1 MLNAVRRDLPP
12 TAFSPFFNSQRLG
25 YQTQGNEGIL
35 VSPFTPIETPPVLP
49 KPSEFLLSTGL
60 GGLGALLLAP
70 LWMKHKIPHATSTS
84 LGKVVDHLTDKTPS
98 VEQSNELVSFLA
110 DPAVLLMMIPVIEP
124 RLTRPAIAVTGLLG
138 LGYLGSNALSGLQE
152 VWVRWQE
159 SKIRA
164 RLVASLDEAYQQSI
178 EAKTQIDEANHRFAE
193 EEILRIL
200 KAEGVESPERYLSS
214 NTLDC
219 EPPSTHAKSSEGNL
233 KYTNFVLMPQNPMP
247 LPRQAAESS
256 MPASR
261 RHSPQKKTQD
271 PSVDFKN
278 ASRFTLN
285 SIGLGLGLTS
295 TSILLYAFK
304 SVRDFVHAK
313 SQQLQ
318 NNPQLNKATIKNT
331 LAPQNTEA
339 VLLHFFQKKEGF
351 VMGGLFIAL
360 GVMLKTIQFLTE
372 GLREI
377 EVTRLNAE
385 TEKQYETYKLTTLEP
400 HFKAISE
407 RLQLEHA
414 LTNLKKDLRSK
425 SLSPAEI
432 HQRVQRILDSI
443 GYNWSA
449 PNYYPMAPATQLV
462 PARS

>member
-1 MLNAVRRDLPP
+1 MLNAVRRDPP
-12 TAFSPFFNSQRLG
+12 RQGASPFFKTQRFG
-25 YQTQGNEGIL
+25 DTTQTHDVKQAT
-35 VSPFTPIETPPVLP
+35 PFLPMETPSVLP

-60 GGLGALLLAP
+60 GVLGALLLSP
-70 LWMKHKIPHATSTS
+70 LWMTHKIPHATSTS
-84 LGKVVDHLTDKTPS
+84 LGNVVNRLTDKTPT

-178 EAKTQIDEANHRFAE
+178 EAKTQIDETNHRLAE
-193 EEILRIL
+193 QEILRIL

-214 NTLDC
+214 NALDC
-219 EPPSTHAKSSEGNL
+219 EAPSPYTQSSEGKS
-233 KYTNFVLMPQNPMP
+233 KYSNFVLMPQNPMP
-247 LPRQAAESS
+247 LPRQADTSL
-256 MPASR
+256 ASDPQQ
-261 RHSPQKKTQD
+261 HSPDKKSLEST
-271 PSVDFKN
+271 VDFKN

-304 SVRDFVHAK
+304 SVRDFVHEK

-318 NNPQLNKATIKNT
+318 NSPHLNKATIKNT

-414 LTNLKKDLRSK
+414 LRNLQEDLRHK
-425 SLSPAEI
+425 HLSPAEI